1 MVSAVS
7 LTIKV
12 LVLASI
18 VTVPLSVNSEVLPL
32 ERSDVALPASMSV
45 RTFSALA

>member
-12 LVLASI
+12 LVLLSI
-18 VTVPLSVNSEVLPL
+18 VTVPLSVNSEVLAL
-32 ERSDVALPASMSV
+32 ERSDVALPASINV

>member
-18 VTVPLSVNSEVLPL
+18 VTVPLSVNSEVLLL
-32 ERSDVALPASMSV
+32 ERSDVALPASINV